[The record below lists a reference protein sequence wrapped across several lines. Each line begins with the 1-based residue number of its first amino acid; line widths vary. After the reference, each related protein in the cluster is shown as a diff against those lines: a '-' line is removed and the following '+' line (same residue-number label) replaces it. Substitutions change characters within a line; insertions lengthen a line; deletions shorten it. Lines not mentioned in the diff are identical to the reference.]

1 MAAPTYPTSSDV
13 TGGQSTLASHYNTL
27 RADALRAGATAANAV
42 NMGQLLEGYSK
53 NVQLEYLASNKVR
66 VPYSASAIPALMVY
80 GYMLRLSANADLG
93 EAPSGAAATYYVFA
107 NRSTASTEF
116 TLSVNTSPTPAEDQR
131 CIGEF
136 YWTGT
141 AVRQGSIKS
150 YEVPSTSDI
159 LAGVDAQKSGS
170 PAVGDVYIATDTY
183 TVYFCF
189 VAGFWVGT
197 RMGFFNDLTD
207 GFYINGGT
215 TSTREFNVSGGDLA
229 FINDSAG
236 VVVKMGKSTL
246 MTYGLC
252 LDQGSSDNEI
262 LAMQSSDIAHGMT
275 DLADTDT
282 YATAKKY
289 SATAGGLEFS
299 GFSEITCGLNLRGL
313 HTTDSTTKT
322 TGGTA
327 AVMIDGVLKSGTG
340 RTDLGANANILAVR
354 NNATTRFIL
363 DADGDSH
370 QDVGTAWTN
379 FDAFDDAALLTDLSL
394 AVSQAGDPI
403 RDGFGEFLKYN
414 RAALERLRLVTFNE
428 DGHHFVNMSKLAML
442 LTGAVRQQAQA
453 LQLQAGALQV
463 QKGKIE
469 RLEFLVDRCER
480 LLTCRL
486 ESARLGKNE
495 QGWTGSPG

>member
-13 TGGQSTLASHYNTL
+13 TSGQSTLASHYNTL

-42 NMGQLLEGYSK
+42 NMGNFLAGYSK
-53 NVQLEYLASNKVR
+53 HVQLEYLASNKVR
-66 VPYSASAIPALMVY
+66 VPYSADAIPALMVY

-107 NRSTASTEF
+107 NRNSASTEF

-141 AVRQGSIKS
+141 DIRQGSIKS

-189 VAGFWVGT
+189 TAGFWTGT
-197 RMGFFNDLTD
+197 RMGFFNDQVD
-207 GFYINGGT
+207 GFYITGGT
-215 TSTREFNVSGGDLA
+215 TDTRELNLSGGDLA
-229 FINDSAG
+229 IIAPSAG
-236 VVVKMGKSTL
+236 VALTL
-246 MTYGLC
+246 GSSSKCSQGLC
-252 LDQGSSDNEI
+252 LDQGSEDDEI
-262 LAMQSSDIAHGMT
+262 LALKSSDVAHGMT
-275 DLADTDT
+275 DLADTDVYGT
-282 YATAKKY
+282 LQKNLAA
-289 SATAGGLEFS
+289 SGGLRVT
-299 GFSEITCGLNLRGL
+299 GLSE
-313 HTTDSTTKT
+313 STTSLLLKGIGTTEATGKT
-322 TGGTA
+322 TAAAGT
-327 AVMIDGVLKSGTG
+327 VTIVGVTKSGTG
-340 RTDLGANANILAVR
+340 VADMGANANIMAVM
-354 NNATTRFIL
+354 NNGTTRFIL

-403 RDGFGEFLKYN
+403 REGFGEFLKYN
-414 RAALERLRLVTFNE
+414 REALERLKLVTFND

-442 LTGAVRQQAQA
+442 LTGAVRQQALA
-453 LQLQAGALQV
+453 LQAHRGR
-463 QKGKIE
+463 IE
-469 RLEFLVDRCER
+469 RLEGLVARCER
-480 LLTCRL
+480 LL
-486 ESARLGKNE
+486 ARA
-495 QGWTGSPG
+495 QD